1 MATHLSQEAVGRLTN
16 QELETYV
23 KVVLDE
29 SLFRRIK
36 LDRAKNYRG
45 RQIIPGV
52 IFFAGAGASY
62 LSSMLGWEVLI
73 AFFAAVAL
81 LQWHMAGVNKRI
93 DALIDLL
100 DLDSIM
106 NPSKGRPSDMPHSR
120 NSNQETEQDAPS
132 DGDAHPV

>member
-16 QELETYV
+16 QELDAYV

-29 SLFRRIK
+29 SLFRRTK

-52 IFFAGAGASY
+52 IFFVGAGASY

-100 DLDSIM
+100 DLDPIM
-106 NPSKGRPSDMPHSR
+106 NPSKDRTSNIPHSR
-120 NSNQETEQDAPS
+120 NSNQETEQ
-132 DGDAHPV
+132 

>member
-1 MATHLSQEAVGRLTN
+1 MSIHLSQEAVGRLSD
-16 QELETYV
+16 QELDTYV

-29 SLFRRIK
+29 SFSRRAK

-52 IFFAGAGASY
+52 ICLVGAGASY

-73 AFFAAVAL
+73 VFFAVVAL
-81 LQWHMAGVNKRI
+81 QQWHMAGVNKRI

-100 DLDSIM
+100 ELDSITNRGKDHASVPPTFR
-106 NPSKGRPSDMPHSR
+106 NP
-120 NSNQETEQDAPS
+120 NQEAQQ
-132 DGDAHPV
+132 